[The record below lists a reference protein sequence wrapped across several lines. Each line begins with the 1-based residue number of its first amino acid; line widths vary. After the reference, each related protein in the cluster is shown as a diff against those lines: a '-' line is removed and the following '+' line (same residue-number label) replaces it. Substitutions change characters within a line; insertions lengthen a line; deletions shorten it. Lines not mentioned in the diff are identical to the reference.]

1 MAREAPGS
9 SVIVIGRVGE
19 SLPTPPSRAEYRCG
33 STMRMVLWAAPG
45 PVFVLPMEPRVA
57 RSRSFSTQ
65 TRGMDIHPP
74 IPTEGARGLALLSPS
89 GWHPSGGD
97 DAA

>member
-1 MAREAPGS
+1 MARESPDS

-19 SLPTPPSRAEYRCG
+19 SMPTPPSRAEYRCG
-33 STMRMVLWAAPG
+33 STTRMVLWAAPG
-45 PVFVLPMEPRVA
+45 PVFVLPMEPGVA
-57 RSRSFSTQ
+57 RSRPFSTQ
-65 TRGMDIHPP
+65 VRGMDIHPP
-74 IPTEGARGLALLSPS
+74 MPTEDARGLALLSPS